1 MVTNSFIFFNRSI
14 RVALPK
20 PQGKAELRHAR
31 NLGIGLLGSVF
42 VFSIF
47 VNILM
52 LTGPLFML
60 QVYDR
65 VLGSRSEETLVALF
79 ALVAALYALMG
90 LLDYARRRL
99 LARFAVRF
107 RAALDERV
115 FDAVVRHSLI
125 PKRRAEPQAGLRN
138 LDSIQQFII
147 SPVMT
152 ALFDIPWTPLFIL
165 AIFIFHPVLGWLAIA
180 GGGTLIVIT
189 LLNNWLTKRR
199 TQQAFEAS
207 QTALGFADQVRQS
220 SEIVRSQ
227 GMSSAVASRWAM
239 MQDQA
244 LEHNVGASDWTG
256 SFSALTKA
264 IRLFLQSAML
274 AVGAYYTLQG
284 ELTAGAMIAGSILL
298 GRALAPIEQT
308 IGQWALLQRATTGW
322 RELER
327 LLMEIPQDD
336 DTVVLPTPPAQMTFQ
351 TASVFA
357 PGTKAPTLLSITFAL
372 QPGQVLGVI
381 GNSGTGK
388 STLAKAMVG
397 ILPAATGE
405 IRFGGATLDQYD
417 PDQLGRLI
425 GYLPQ
430 NVTLFTGSVAENIAR
445 METEPDEEKVF
456 AAAKRANAHEMILGL
471 PEGYKTILHGNDS
484 QLSGGQKQR
493 LALARALYRDP
504 VMLVLDEPNSALD
517 NVGTEALN
525 QTIREFK
532 SSDRSVVIMTHRPM
546 AISEC
551 DRLIVMEQGR
561 IKADGP
567 RDEVLRAMV
576 KNANDVQRSVA
587 KGEPRDATKR

>member
-165 AIFIFHPVLGWLAIA
+165 AIFIFHPVLGWLAVA

-264 IRLFLQSAML
+264 IRPCSPS
-274 AVGAYYTLQG
+274 V
-284 ELTAGAMIAGSILL
+284 
-298 GRALAPIEQT
+298 PI
-308 IGQWALLQRATTGW
+308 
-322 RELER
+322 
-327 LLMEIPQDD
+327 
-336 DTVVLPTPPAQMTFQ
+336 TPC
-351 TASVFA
+351 
-357 PGTKAPTLLSITFAL
+357 
-372 QPGQVLGVI
+372 
-381 GNSGTGK
+381 
-388 STLAKAMVG
+388 
-397 ILPAATGE
+397 
-405 IRFGGATLDQYD
+405 
-417 PDQLGRLI
+417 
-425 GYLPQ
+425 
-430 NVTLFTGSVAENIAR
+430 
-445 METEPDEEKVF
+445 
-456 AAAKRANAHEMILGL
+456 RANSL
-471 PEGYKTILHGNDS
+471 P
-484 QLSGGQKQR
+484 
-493 LALARALYRDP
+493 
-504 VMLVLDEPNSALD
+504 
-517 NVGTEALN
+517 
-525 QTIREFK
+525 
-532 SSDRSVVIMTHRPM
+532 
-546 AISEC
+546 
-551 DRLIVMEQGR
+551 
-561 IKADGP
+561 
-567 RDEVLRAMV
+567 
-576 KNANDVQRSVA
+576 VQ
-587 KGEPRDATKR
+587 

>member
-1 MVTNSFIFFNRSI
+1 M
-14 RVALPK
+14 ALPK

-31 NLGIGLLGSVF
+31 NVGISLLGSVF

-79 ALVAALYALMG
+79 VLVAALYTLMG
-90 LLDYARRRL
+90 LLDYARGRL

-115 FDAVVRHSLI
+115 FDAVVRHSLL
-125 PKRRAEPQAGLRN
+125 PKQRAEPQAGLRN
-138 LDSIQQFII
+138 LDSIQQFFI

-152 ALFDIPWTPLFIL
+152 ALFDVPWTPLFIA
-165 AIFIFHPVLGWLAIA
+165 AIFIFHPILGWLAVA

-199 TQQAFEAS
+199 TQKAFEAS

-256 SFSALTKA
+256 IFSALTKA

-274 AVGAYYTLQG
+274 AVGAYLTLQG

-308 IGQWALLQRATTGW
+308 IGQWALVQRARTGW
-322 RELER
+322 SELER

-357 PGTKAPTLLSITFAL
+357 SGSKTPTLLSLTFAL

-430 NVTLFTGSVAENIAR
+430 NVTLFTGTVAENIAR

-517 NVGTEALN
+517 SVGTEALN

-532 SSDRSVVIMTHRPM
+532 GSDRSVVIMTHRPM

-587 KGEPRDATKR
+587 KGETRDATKT